1 MKTHSLYSKG
11 DHQWIILGRDPDR
24 GAHVADT
31 NQVVLITG
39 DAATLIDPGG
49 IEVFPA
55 FLSSLTG
62 LVAIDKI
69 TNLVLTSPDPDCA
82 SSVPLWR
89 QVCQNDIVISA
100 PALWGDLIGHLDS
113 ECQISSIGDDGGTVS
128 LPDDKILKLI
138 PSHHLHAPAAFS
150 TYDPIA
156 KVLYSGSV
164 GSSLNTANATG
175 EFVVDHFGAH
185 VSFLEDYHGRWFSS
199 ERARDDWLAQIADLE
214 IDFLVPHRGPAFGG
228 KDVDSFLDWFATARL
243 GSALRPASPSPVEPT
258 SLPSDQPE
266 ISQPNPSD
274 VASSSTKA
282 LDEINDILSELSD
295 SPDDKADDTTVGETA
310 EETEPAPPATDNDDF
325 AELLGI
331 EAGPP
336 RGTPEPGAKYRLVT
350 RSDFDGLVCA
360 VVLEQLDMIDDILF
374 VHPNDMQEG
383 RIDITANDITTNLP
397 YVPGCYLSFDHHMS
411 EIKRIGKKHD
421 NHIIIPEAP
430 SAARV
435 VYDYY
440 GGAEGLPNVSTEL
453 MDAVDQG
460 DSAQYNMDE
469 VLNPQRWALI
479 NFIMDSRTGLG
490 RFRGFR
496 IPNYELMMNLIEYCQ
511 DHTIEQILEI
521 EDVKERVEFYEEQAE
536 LFKDQVKRC
545 ATVHGNLVVLDL
557 LEEETV
563 YVGNRFMIYAL
574 VPECNI
580 SMHVM
585 WGRDKQNVVF
595 ATGKSIFDR
604 SSKTDVGDLMLK
616 YGGGG
621 HHAAGTCQAD
631 PLLADTVKSA
641 LIQKINQDG

>member
-1 MKTHSLYSKG
+1 MKTHKIYSSVN
-11 DHQWIILGRDPDR
+11 HQWVILGHDSERSPNI
-24 GAHVADT
+24 ADT
-31 NQVVLITG
+31 NQVVVIAD

-49 IEVFPA
+49 IEIFPA

-62 LVAIDKI
+62 LLSIDKVSH
-69 TNLVLTSPDPDCA
+69 LALTHADPDVA
-82 SSVPLWR
+82 SSLPLWR
-89 QVCQNDIVISA
+89 QVCQDTIDISA
-100 PALWGDLIGHLDS
+100 PSLMSDMIGHLDS
-113 ECQISSIGDDGGTVS
+113 ECRFSPIGDDGGEVDIGAGKH
-128 LPDDKILKLI
+128 LELI
-138 PSHHLHAPAAFS
+138 PAHYLHAPAAFS
-150 TYDPIA
+150 IYDPIA
-156 KVLYSGSV
+156 KVLYAGSI
-164 GSSLNTANATG
+164 GSTINTANSTG
-175 EFVVDHFGAH
+175 EFVVDNFDAH
-185 VSFLEDYHGRWFSS
+185 INFLEDYHGRWFAS
-199 ERARDDWLAQIADLE
+199 EQARDSWLARVSKLDIEHL
-214 IDFLVPHRGPAFGG
+214 IPHRGPAFSGP
-228 KDVDSFLDWFATARL
+228 DVERFLDWFSSARI
-243 GSALRPASPSPVEPT
+243 GSIVM
-258 SLPSDQPE
+258 
-266 ISQPNPSD
+266 
-274 VASSSTKA
+274 SSSNGTSDADAEADAAANA
-282 LDEINDILSELSD
+282 LAALVS
-295 SPDDKADDTTVGETA
+295 
-310 EETEPAPPATDNDDF
+310 EETESAPCAPEAAPTEVSEEPENAKPLETDDDDF
-325 AELLGI
+325 ADLLGI

-383 RIDITANDITTNLP
+383 RVDITDNDITTNLP

-411 EIKRIGKKHD
+411 EVKRLGQKFD

-435 VYDYY
+435 VYEYY
-440 GGAEGLPNVSTEL
+440 GGAEGLPNVSPEL

-460 DSAQYNMDE
+460 DSAQYNMEE
-469 VLNPQRWALI
+469 VLNPDRWALI

-511 DHTIEQILEI
+511 DHTIEEILEI
-521 EDVKERVEFYEEQAE
+521 EDVKERVEFYREQAE

-545 ATVHGNLVVLDL
+545 ATVHGNLVVLNL
-557 LEEETV
+557 LDEETV

-595 ATGKSIFDR
+595 AVGKSIFDR

-631 PLLADTVKSA
+631 PLLAETVKNA

>member
-1 MKTHSLYSKG
+1 MAEPEKYPLMKTHTIFSSAN
-11 DHQWIILGRDPDR
+11 HQWVILGRDSER
-24 GAHVADT
+24 SARIADT
-31 NQVVLITG
+31 NQVVLISD
-39 DAATLIDPGG
+39 DAATLVDPGG

-62 LVAIDKI
+62 LISIDKVSH
-69 TNLVLTSPDPDCA
+69 LALTSSDPDA
-82 SSVPLWR
+82 VSSLPLWR
-89 QVCQNDIVISA
+89 QVCQESVAVSA
-100 PALWGDLIGHLDS
+100 PSLLTDVIGHLDS
-113 ECQISSIGDDGGTVS
+113 ECEFDSYGDDGG
-128 LPDDKILKLI
+128 ILKLANDKVLHII
-138 PSHHLHAPAAFS
+138 PAHYLHAPAAFS
-150 TYDPIA
+150 VYDPIA
-156 KVLYSGSV
+156 KLLYSGSI
-164 GSSLNTANATG
+164 GSALNTANSTG
-175 EFVVDHFGAH
+175 EFVVNNFDAH
-185 VSFLEDYHGRWFSS
+185 VHFLEDYHGRWFGS
-199 ERARDDWLAQIADLE
+199 ERARDDWLTRISDLD
-214 IDFLVPHRGPAFGG
+214 IDHIVPHRGPALSGP
-228 KDVDSFLDWFATARL
+228 DVQSFLDWFATAKI
-243 GSALRPASPSPVEPT
+243 GSVLQSAPDTKAEDDAAAALAALLSDDADAPSEATDTNELDVEPSPAGDADEP
-258 SLPSDQPE
+258 L
-266 ISQPNPSD
+266 
-274 VASSSTKA
+274 AA
-282 LDEINDILSELSD
+282 
-295 SPDDKADDTTVGETA
+295 TTLE
-310 EETEPAPPATDNDDF
+310 TDNDDF
-325 AELLGI
+325 ADLLGI
-331 EAGPP
+331 DSGPP
-336 RGTPEPGAKYRLVT
+336 RGTPEPGGNYRLVT

-360 VVLEQLDMIDDILF
+360 VVLEQLNMIDDILF

-383 RIDITANDITTNLP
+383 RVDITDNDITTNLP

-411 EIKRIGKKHD
+411 EIKRIGQKHD

-435 VYDYY
+435 VYEYY

-469 VLNPQRWALI
+469 VLNPDRWALI

-521 EDVKERVEFYEEQAE
+521 EDVRERVVFYKEQAE
-536 LFKDQVKRC
+536 LFKDQVERC
-545 ATVHGNLVVLDL
+545 STVHGNLVVLDL

-574 VPECNI
+574 RPECNI

-595 ATGKSIFDR
+595 AVGKSIFDR

-631 PLLADTVKSA
+631 PLLADTVRNA
-641 LIQKINQDG
+641 LIQKINTDG

>member
-1 MKTHSLYSKG
+1 MAEPEKHPPMKSHKIHSSAN
-11 DHQWIILGRDPDR
+11 HQWVILGHDSERSAR
-24 GAHVADT
+24 IADT
-31 NQVVLITG
+31 NQVVLISDDT
-39 DAATLIDPGG
+39 ATLVDPGG

-55 FLSSLTG
+55 YLSALTG
-62 LVAIDKI
+62 LISIDKV
-69 TNLVLTSPDPDCA
+69 TQLALMSSDPDA
-82 SSVPLWR
+82 VSSLPLWR
-89 QVCQNDIVISA
+89 QVCQETIAISA
-100 PALWGDLIGHLDS
+100 PALLTDVIGHLDS
-113 ECQISSIGDDGGTVS
+113 ECEFDTIGDDGGI
-128 LPDDKILKLI
+128 LQLANDKVLHLI
-138 PSHHLHAPAAFS
+138 PAHYLHAPAAFS
-150 TYDPIA
+150 VYDPIA
-156 KVLYSGSV
+156 KLLYSGSI
-164 GSSLNTANATG
+164 GSSLNTANSTG
-175 EFVVDHFGAH
+175 EFIVNSFDAH
-185 VSFLEDYHGRWFSS
+185 VNFLEDYHSRWFGS
-199 ERARDDWLAQIADLE
+199 ERARNDWLNRVSKFDIE
-214 IDFLVPHRGPAFGG
+214 HLVPHRGPAMSGDDVQSFLNWFGG
-228 KDVDSFLDWFATARL
+228 AKI
-243 GSALRPASPSPVEPT
+243 GSVLQSVVEPT
-258 SLPSDQPE
+258 AEDDAAE
-266 ISQPNPSD
+266 
-274 VASSSTKA
+274 A
-282 LDEINDILSELSD
+282 LAALI
-295 SPDDKADDTTVGETA
+295 ADDTDTA
-310 EETEPAPPATDNDDF
+310 PEAVDASEPDEVASAVEDAPEAEAESNIATDDDDF
-325 AELLGI
+325 ADLLGI
-331 EAGPP
+331 DAGPP

-383 RIDITANDITTNLP
+383 RVDITDNDITTNLP

-460 DSAQYNMDE
+460 DSAQYNMEE
-469 VLNPQRWALI
+469 VLNPDRWALI

-521 EDVKERVEFYEEQAE
+521 EDVKERVVFYKEQAE
-536 LFKDQVKRC
+536 LFKDQVERC
-545 ATVHGNLVVLDL
+545 SQVHGNLVVLDL

-574 VPECNI
+574 RPETNV

-595 ATGKSIFDR
+595 AVGKSIFDR
-604 SSKTDVGDLMLK
+604 SSKTDIGDLMLK

-631 PLLADTVKSA
+631 PLLADTVRNA